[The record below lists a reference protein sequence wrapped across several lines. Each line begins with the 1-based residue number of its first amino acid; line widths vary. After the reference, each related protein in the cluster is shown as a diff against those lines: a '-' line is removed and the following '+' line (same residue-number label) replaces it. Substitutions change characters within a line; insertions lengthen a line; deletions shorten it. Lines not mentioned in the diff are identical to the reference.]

1 MLKIQPV
8 SRLPLSISGR
18 HCIDV
23 VGTASVGAAL
33 SYGDNVG
40 MRRTT
45 STSPS
50 IAAPRVSADTG
61 TVSRIA
67 LLLRLISKQSGSFN
81 LKDIATE
88 AGLPVPTVY
97 RLLDLLAKEGLVAQD
112 GARRGYRIGSEL
124 YRIGSLVKVNTP
136 IARMI
141 ESILAQ
147 AVAEV
152 DETCHFA
159 QYLPAQL
166 AVMFDARVDCSHP
179 LDFRWEVYKPRTL
192 LWGASGRTILAYLPE
207 DTVDQALTA
216 EAAASPS
223 RLPERAELDQAL
235 AAIRRLGYGFTESQR
250 VAGAV
255 SIMAPVF
262 DAGDKIYGALGFVM
276 PEQRFSP
283 DRLEVLVDTAKKCAS
298 QVSIAMGATIR

>member
-1 MLKIQPV
+1 
-8 SRLPLSISGR
+8 
-18 HCIDV
+18 
-23 VGTASVGAAL
+23 
-33 SYGDNVG
+33 